1 MPFIG
6 KYVEPEVGMRKTVG
20 FFDMLT
26 VACLI
31 APAPFFWMPP
41 LWITALMMP
50 RHGGA
55 DTGTAAGTRN
65 CLLARGRDVLWQPT
79 LSWMPWKRAMSQANL
94 EWLRTRASE
103 TVGGLIILVVKAGSP
118 SAASPL
124 VLGSNQHAGGSAD

>member
-31 APAPFFWMPP
+31 APALFFWMPP
-41 LWITALMMP
+41 LWITALMLP

-55 DTGTAAGTRN
+55 DTGTAAGTQN
-65 CLLARGRDVLWQPT
+65 CLGPSGTVKTLGVKVPWLGR
-79 LSWMPWKRAMSQANL
+79 SRADSYLQ
-94 EWLRTRASE
+94 
-103 TVGGLIILVVKAGSP
+103 
-118 SAASPL
+118 
-124 VLGSNQHAGGSAD
+124 

>member
-65 CLLARGRDVLWQPT
+65 CLLARGGETYYGSRPFPGCHGNAPCRKPT
-79 LSWMPWKRAMSQANL
+79 SS
-94 EWLRTRASE
+94 
-103 TVGGLIILVVKAGSP
+103 
-118 SAASPL
+118 
-124 VLGSNQHAGGSAD
+124 GSAREHQKPWEA

>member
-65 CLLARGRDVLWQPT
+65 
-79 LSWMPWKRAMSQANL
+79 
-94 EWLRTRASE
+94 
-103 TVGGLIILVVKAGSP
+103 
-118 SAASPL
+118 
-124 VLGSNQHAGGSAD
+124 SNSKFA

>member
-1 MPFIG
+1 
-6 KYVEPEVGMRKTVG
+6 MRKTVG

-65 CLLARGRDVLWQPT
+65 CLGP
-79 LSWMPWKRAMSQANL
+79 SFPKRAVSGGQGNCQKVRGAGGKSQAGAGGGVLNL
-94 EWLRTRASE
+94 EVGLYTTRPNSESVRRRGVPAGAGWDATLR
-103 TVGGLIILVVKAGSP
+103 
-118 SAASPL
+118 
-124 VLGSNQHAGGSAD
+124 

>member
-65 CLLARGRDVLWQPT
+65 CLLARGAKRTMAADPFLDAMETRHVASQPRVAPHEIIRNRGR
-79 LSWMPWKRAMSQANL
+79 LNNL
-94 EWLRTRASE
+94 
-103 TVGGLIILVVKAGSP
+103 GGEGR
-118 SAASPL
+118 
-124 VLGSNQHAGGSAD
+124 